1 MTPLIVFLIILILG
15 YVSTNLVFNKIQSRF
30 YVPSGIEYIFLGIL
44 IGPAF
49 SNWVTK
55 TFQINYPEI
64 VTHDILLQLSP
75 GISAAIGF
83 VGLAYGLKFKL
94 KDLSKVEPEH
104 FRLTFADLS
113 FSIIII
119 GGTSFGILYYV
130 FFNGKNLLDII
141 AASYALSVMGGV
153 TSHFIIESVIKR
165 YKVNGKIAVA
175 LNNVSVLNVNF
186 NIFIYG
192 ILFSVIHLGASENVK
207 LSPTEWVVIS
217 ILLAVIIGILFF
229 IFIGREQDENKL
241 FVAVLGIAIFTSG
254 VAYFLNFSPLYMNFI
269 LGVILT
275 NLSKISDK
283 IDASL
288 TRLLRPFGILIVIMA
303 GFYWLPAT
311 QWVFVVAVLSFII
324 LRFYTKKIAGYLA
337 YKSSFDHDKLHF
349 EIGRGLLSSD
359 IIVAAM
365 IIDYVNVYQNQFTPI
380 VISCVLSALI
390 FYSIIGFSTTK
401 NYLIDVGEIT
411 GEKK

>member
-55 TFQINYPEI
+55 TFQLNYPDI

-94 KDLSKVEPEH
+94 KDLSKIEPEH

-119 GGTSFGILYYV
+119 GGASFGILYYT

-153 TSHFIIESVIKR
+153 TSHFIIEAVINR
-165 YKVNGKIAVA
+165 YNINGKVSAA

-186 NIFIYG
+186 NILIYG
-192 ILFSVIHLGASENVK
+192 ILFSVIHLGASDKIK
-207 LSPTEWVVIS
+207 LTPTEWIVIS

-288 TRLLRPFGILIVIMA
+288 NRLLRPFGILIVIMA

-311 QWVFVVAVLSFII
+311 QWVFVAAVLSFII

-337 YKSSFDHDKLHF
+337 YKSSFDQDKLHF
-349 EIGRGLLSSD
+349 EIGRGLFSSD

-365 IIDYVNVYQNQFTPI
+365 IIDYINVYQNQFTPI
-380 VISCVLSALI
+380 VISCVLSSLI

>member
-1 MTPLIVFLIILILG
+1 MTPLIIFLIILILG

-49 SNWVTK
+49 ANWVTI
-55 TFQINYPEI
+55 TFQINYPQI
-64 VTHDILLQLSP
+64 ITNDILLQLSP

-83 VGLAYGLKFKL
+83 VGLAYGLKFKFKNL
-94 KDLSKVEPEH
+94 PKVEPEH
-104 FRLTFADLS
+104 FRLAFTDIIL
-113 FSIIII
+113 SIILI
-119 GGTSFGILYYV
+119 GGGSFGILYYT
-130 FFNGKNLLDII
+130 FYDGKNLLGII
-141 AASYALSVMGGV
+141 AAAYALSIMGGV
-153 TSHFIIESVIKR
+153 TSHFVIDAVIKR
-165 YKVNGKIAVA
+165 YKIKGHISSA
-175 LNNVSVLNVNF
+175 LSNASILNVNF

-192 ILFSVIHLGASENVK
+192 ILFSLIHLGASEKVN
-207 LSPTEWVVIS
+207 LTPTEWIVVS
-217 ILLAVIIGILFF
+217 LLLAVVIGIMFF

-254 VAYFLNFSPLYMNFI
+254 VSYFLNFSPLFMNFI

-283 IDASL
+283 IEHSL
-288 TRLLRPFGILIVIMA
+288 NRLLHPFGILIVIMA
-303 GFYWLPAT
+303 GFYWVPAGL
-311 QWVFVVAVLSFII
+311 WVFVTAVLGFIV
-324 LRFYTKKIAGYLA
+324 LRFYSKKIAGYLA
-337 YKSSFDHDKLHF
+337 FKSSFDQDKLHF
-349 EIGRGLLSSD
+349 EIGRGLFSSD

-365 IIDYVNVYQNQFTPI
+365 VIDYVNVYQNQFTPI
-380 VISCVLSALI
+380 VISCVLTSLI

-401 NYLIDVGEIT
+401 NYLVDVGEIT

>member
-15 YVSTNLVFNKIQSRF
+15 YVSTNLVFKKIQSRF

-44 IGPAF
+44 IGPSF
-49 SNWVTK
+49 SNWITK

-64 VTHDILLQLSP
+64 ITHDILLQLSP

-83 VGLAYGLKFKL
+83 VGLAYGLKFKF

-104 FRLTFADLS
+104 FRLTFADIS
-113 FSIIII
+113 FSIILM
-119 GGTSFGILYYV
+119 GGASFGILYYT
-130 FFNGKNLLDII
+130 FFNGKNLLEII

-153 TSHFIIESVIKR
+153 TSHFIIDAVIKR
-165 YKVNGKIAVA
+165 YKIKGKISTA
-175 LNNVSVLNVNF
+175 LSNVSVLNVNF

-192 ILFSVIHLGASENVK
+192 ILFSVIHLGASEKVN
-207 LSPTEWVVIS
+207 LSPTEWIVVS

-288 TRLLRPFGILIVIMA
+288 NRLLHPFGILIVIMA
-303 GFYWLPAT
+303 GFYWVPTGL
-311 QWVFVVAVLSFII
+311 WVFIAAVLGFII

-337 YKSSFDHDKLHF
+337 YKSAFDQDKLHF
-349 EIGRGLLSSD
+349 EIGRGLFSSD

-380 VISCVLSALI
+380 VLSCVLSSLI
-390 FYSIIGFSTTK
+390 LYSVIGFSTTK
-401 NYLIDVGEIT
+401 NYLVDVGEIT

>member
-49 SNWVTK
+49 SNWVTQ

-83 VGLAYGLKFKL
+83 VGLAYGLKFKF
-94 KDLSKVEPEH
+94 KDLTKVEPEH
-104 FRLTFADLS
+104 FRLTFADLCLS
-113 FSIIII
+113 LIII

-130 FFNGKNLLDII
+130 YFNGNNLLDII

-165 YKVNGKIAVA
+165 YKINGKIASA
-175 LNNVSVLNVNF
+175 LNNVSILNVNF
-186 NIFIYG
+186 NILIYG
-192 ILFSVIHLGASENVK
+192 ILFSIIHLGASEKVK

-311 QWVFVVAVLSFII
+311 QWVFVAAVLSFII
-324 LRFYTKKIAGYLA
+324 LRYYTKKITGYLA
-337 YKSSFDHDKLHF
+337 YKSSFDQDKLHF
-349 EIGRGLLSSD
+349 EIGRGLFSSD

-411 GEKK
+411 GETK

>member
-15 YVSTNLVFNKIQSRF
+15 YVSTNLIFSKIQSRF

-44 IGPAF
+44 IGPSF
-49 SNWVTK
+49 SNWINN
-55 TFQINYPEI
+55 TFQISYPQI
-64 VTHDILLQLSP
+64 ITNDILLQLSP

-83 VGLAYGLKFKL
+83 VGLAYGLKFKI
-94 KDLSKVEPEH
+94 KNLSKLEPEY
-104 FRLTFADLS
+104 FRLTFADIS
-113 FSIIII
+113 FSLILI
-119 GGTSFGILYYV
+119 GGGSFAILYYI
-130 FFNGKNLLDII
+130 FFNGKNLLEII
-141 AASYALSVMGGV
+141 AAAYALSVMGGV
-153 TSHFIIESVIKR
+153 TSHFVIDAVVKR
-165 YKVNGKIAVA
+165 YKLTGKISSA
-175 LNNVSVLNVNF
+175 LKNASILNVNF

-192 ILFSVIHLGASENVK
+192 ILFSLIHLGASNKVN

-217 ILLAVIIGILFF
+217 LLLAVVIGILFF

-241 FVAVLGIAIFTSG
+241 FVAVLGIALFTSG

-288 TRLLRPFGILIVIMA
+288 NRLLHPFGILIVIMA
-303 GFYWLPAT
+303 GFYWVPAS
-311 QWVFVVAVLSFII
+311 QWVFAAAVIGFIV

-337 YKSSFDHDKLHF
+337 YKSSFDPEKLHF
-349 EIGRGLLSSD
+349 EIGRGLFSSD

-365 IIDYVNVYQNQFTPI
+365 VIDYLNVYQNQFTPI
-380 VISCVLSALI
+380 VVSCVLSSLI
-390 FYSIIGFSTTK
+390 FYSIVGFTTTK

-411 GEKK
+411 GEKR